1 MEKFCA
7 LCAERKNM
15 SEKIMNSAEFIK
27 ILNDGKT
34 VSGEVYTVS
43 ERLVL
48 SDGISIFCNGATVV
62 AECGIEVTGS
72 GVSLYGCKII
82 SEKGITVSG
91 DDCAIQNCEIYA
103 NITSS
108 GKRFIAKG
116 NKIEGDVALCAGSEN
131 GLVAQNK
138 IKGSIAVKG
147 AFNCVVIL
155 NNAKN
160 INAEGNTNLYVIKNT
175 LSESLDVKNNKYII
189 CDGNR
194 TSGVISEDN
203 SEKNGDNITNITARC
218 EFGVNE
224 ELLPHV
230 NKERFVGM
238 KKHETVRDIS
248 LSESYGLGDY
258 IRAVAAENDVVIV
271 PPGVYTLHGEFH
283 IDASCSNTDIYAYGA
298 SAEADYLGQ
307 ITFIKGAKNVN
318 VSGLTWD
325 YSVPH
330 SGQLQIVKLLGD
342 NKAIGV
348 VSAGFGEE
356 YGNSDKT
363 RFRTSHESRRHQY
376 EEIDYAHVG
385 GYYDMEKQP
394 DGSFIITFKKYPGTD
409 KTAYEGMEVGDILM
423 CRMAGN
429 NSQTVTVADSE
440 NVHLKD
446 VTMHGYAQGT
456 HFRNQRCKGV
466 SYERYIATPPAPFI
480 IDEATYNKY
489 KAWEE
494 EYGVD
499 LEVYIDEKGR
509 YRGSKPRIGGTGTM
523 EVQDAEG
530 GVDLTSCTLDS
541 GYDDGC
547 NQRGTSSRLAGF
559 KANDDGTYTVYY
571 KGCVSSVYYYLN
583 SANRFGGTL
592 GSDGLIECHP
602 GGCAP
607 VRKGDIVTAYGSN
620 GAVLFGKAE
629 ALEDAQKVIGS
640 CEHWTH
646 ADADGDD
653 VCDICGKKIE
663 KPETEPDTVKGI
675 GTYPALNASY
685 DPENGQITFY
695 VRRWK
700 FEDSLRYITN
710 LYSVRVK
717 ADKVNPEALRGYD
730 LLSNDYDQKTQFFFD
745 NVTRNCYKFTFDNV
759 LIQKNRA
766 RGILIKTQDVT
777 IKNCTFKDEQ
787 IEGLIIGK
795 ETNWGE
801 STVPSNVTVE
811 NCVFDNT
818 SYVHRNNT
826 KDVHYAPI
834 NIQGLGGIRKHVEL
848 NDNFACNNIKIKH
861 NKFINNTSRH
871 LIYASAVKG
880 LEITENIFEE
890 REDGGRILYLN
901 GCIDVD
907 VSDNTYTDK
916 MQKHIG
922 DGRLDGAFALYNYRN
937 MTLEGERLS
946 DCDKDPEA
954 E

>member
-1 MEKFCA
+1 MNEIKLTAADILELLKNKNKAEADRIYTTDEK
-7 LCAERKNM
+7 
-15 SEKIMNSAEFIK
+15 
-27 ILNDGKT
+27 
-34 VSGEVYTVS
+34 
-43 ERLVL
+43 LVL
-48 SDGISIFCNGATVV
+48 EADTAYYGNGMTVKASRGIEANGDNTSICDCKLV
-62 AECGIEVTGS
+62 AEN
-72 GVSLYGCKII
+72 
-82 SEKGITVSG
+82 GITVRG
-91 DDCAIQNCEIYA
+91 DNFAIQGCVVEANACAIKSI
-103 NITSS
+103 
-108 GKRFIAKG
+108 GKAFIARN
-116 NKIEGDVALCAGSEN
+116 NKIFGDISLEEGSVNC
-131 GLVAQNK
+131 LVAQNK
-138 IKGSIAVKG
+138 VQG
-147 AFNCVVIL
+147 AINVNASFNCVVIL
-155 NNAKN
+155 NNAKS
-160 INAEGNTNLYVIKNT
+160 IKAEDNTNLYVIKNT
-175 LSESLDVKNNKYII
+175 LSASLDVCNNKYII
-189 CDGNR
+189 CDENMAD
-194 TSGVISEDN
+194 GVVSVGN
-203 SEKNGDNITNITARC
+203 SETNGDNITNITARR
-218 EFGVNE
+218 EFGANE
-224 ELLPHV
+224 DILPHI

-238 KKHETVRDIS
+238 ERHETVKDITLDEPKS
-248 LSESYGLGDY
+248 LGGY
-258 IRAVAAENDVVIV
+258 IRAKAAENDVVIV
-271 PPGVYTLHGEFH
+271 PPGVYKVNEDIMIGAEQ
-283 IDASCSNTDIYAYGA
+283 SNTDIYAYGVL
-298 SAEADYLGQ
+298 AEATYLGE
-307 ITFIKGAKNVN
+307 ITAFRWTKNVN
-318 VSGLTWD
+318 ISGLTWG
-325 YSVPH
+325 YGIPH
-330 SGQLQIVKLLGD
+330 SGQLQVVKLLGD
-342 NKAIGV
+342 NKLIGV

-356 YGNSDKT
+356 YGNSDRTK
-363 RFRTSHESRRHQY
+363 FRTSHESRRHQY
-376 EEIDYAHVG
+376 EEIDYAGVS

-456 HFRNQRCKGV
+456 HFRNQRCKDV
-466 SYERYIATPPAPFI
+466 SYERYVATPPAPFV

-499 LEVYIDEKGR
+499 LEVYIDENGR
-509 YRGSKPRIGGTGTM
+509 YRGSRPRIGGTGTM
-523 EVQDAEG
+523 EVQDAVG
-530 GVDLTSCTLDS
+530 GVNLTSCILDS

-547 NQRGTSSRLAGF
+547 NQRGTSARLAGF

-571 KGCVSSVYYYLN
+571 KGCVSSIYYYLN

-602 GGCAP
+602 GGCAS
-607 VRKGDIVTAYGSN
+607 VKKGDIVTAYGSN

-646 ADADGDD
+646 IDADGDD
-653 VCDICGKKIE
+653 VCDICGKKIY
-663 KPETEPDTVKGI
+663 KPTPPTTTDTITGM
-675 GTYPALNASY
+675 YPAVNASY

-700 FEDSLRYITN
+700 FEEMLRYTTN
-710 LYSVRVK
+710 LYSIRVK

-730 LLSNDYDQKTQFFFD
+730 LLSNDYAPETQFFFD

-801 STVPSNVTVE
+801 STVPSNVTVK
-811 NCVFDNT
+811 NCIFDNT

-826 KDVHYAPI
+826 TDVHYAPI
-834 NIQGLGGIRKHVEL
+834 NIQGLGGIRKVVEL
-848 NDNFACNNIKIKH
+848 NDNFACNNIKITH

-880 LEITENIFEE
+880 LEISENVFEE
-890 REDGGRILYLN
+890 RPEIGKVLYLN
-901 GCIDVD
+901 GCIDVNI
-907 VSDNTYTDK
+907 SDNTYTERL
-916 MQKHIG
+916 QESLECG
-922 DGRLDGAFALYNYRN
+922 DVQNAFALYKYKNL
-937 MTLEGERLS
+937 TLEGEKLPDS
-946 DCDKDPEA
+946 NENPTD
-954 E
+954 

>member
-1 MEKFCA
+1 MRVA
-7 LCAERKNM
+7 LKGKSMN
-15 SEKIMNSAEFIK
+15 EKIMTSAELVKLINDNIVIK
-27 ILNDGKT
+27 SDEI
-34 VSGEVYTVS
+34 YTVNDK
-43 ERLVL
+43 LVL
-48 SDGISIFCNGATVV
+48 GDNASIFGGGATLV
-62 AECGIEVTGS
+62 AESGIEIKGS
-72 GVSLYGCKII
+72 GVSLYGLKII
-82 SEKGITVSG
+82 SESGINVSG
-91 DDCAIQNCEIYA
+91 DDCAIQNCEICA
-103 NITSS
+103 SITSS
-108 GKRFIAKG
+108 GKRFIAKN
-116 NKIEGDVALCAGSEN
+116 NKIDGDVTLSSGSEN

-138 IKGSIAVKG
+138 IKGDITVKG
-147 AFNCVVIL
+147 AFNSVIIL
-155 NNAKN
+155 NNANN
-160 INAEGNTNLYVIKNT
+160 INAEDNTNLYVIKNT
-175 LSESLDVKNNKYII
+175 LSELLDVKNNRYII

-194 TSGVISEDN
+194 TSGVVSSDN
-203 SEKNGDNITNITARC
+203 KETNGDNITNITARP

-224 ELLPHV
+224 GLLPHI
-230 NKERFVGM
+230 NRERFVGM

-248 LSESYGLGDY
+248 LPEAYGLGDY
-258 IRAVAAENDVVIV
+258 IRASAAGSDVVIV

-307 ITFIKGAKNVN
+307 ITFINGAKNVN
-318 VSGLTWD
+318 ISGLTWD

-330 SGQLQIVKLLGD
+330 SGQLQVVKLLGD
-342 NKAIGV
+342 NKLIGV

-363 RFRTSHESRRHQY
+363 KFRTSHESRRRQY
-376 EEIDYAHVG
+376 EDIDYAGLG
-385 GYYDMEKQP
+385 GYYNIEKNP
-394 DGSFIITFKKYPGTD
+394 DGSFLITCRVIPGTGGA
-409 KTAYEGMEVGDILM
+409 TVYHNLEVGDIFM

-429 NSQTVTVADSE
+429 NSQTVRIWESE
-440 NVHLKD
+440 NIHLKD

-466 SYERYIATPPAPFI
+466 TYERYIAIPPAPFI

-489 KAWEE
+489 KAWEK

-523 EVQDAEG
+523 EVQDAIG
-530 GVDLTSCTLDS
+530 GVDLTSCILDS

-559 KANDDGTYTVYY
+559 KQNDDGTYTVYY
-571 KGCVSSVYYYLN
+571 KGCESSIYYYLR
-583 SANRFGGTL
+583 SANRYGGAIDENGIL
-592 GSDGLIECHP
+592 QVGAGA
-602 GGCAP
+602 CAP
-607 VRKGDIVTAYGSN
+607 VKKGDIVTAYGSN

-629 ALEDAQKVIGS
+629 ALEDAVPLIG
-640 CEHWTH
+640 CDEHLAHT
-646 ADADGDD
+646 DADGDD
-653 VCDICGKKIE
+653 ICDICGKKIYKPAPPTTTDTISGMYPAVNCE
-663 KPETEPDTVKGI
+663 YYPETGKI
-675 GTYPALNASY
+675 GF
-685 DPENGQITFY
+685 D

-700 FEDSLRYITN
+700 FEESMRYTTSIYT
-710 LYSVRVK
+710 VRVK
-717 ADKVNPEALRGYD
+717 AENVHPEALRGYD
-730 LLSNDYDQKTQFFFD
+730 LLSNDYAPETQFFFD

-826 KDVHYAPI
+826 TDVHYAPI

-901 GCIDVD
+901 GCIDVN

-916 MQKHIG
+916 MQKHID

-937 MTLEGERLS
+937 MTLEGWKLS
-946 DCDKDPEA
+946 DSDEDP
-954 E
+954 